1 MLVSDA
7 HLGQL
12 CLQPVAVREG
22 VFGAAH
28 GPATP
33 GIDED
38 VDLRAVYGI
47 EKRPFGMAID
57 PGCHDTHGSH
67 FRRLAADVLTLWSPG
82 RIIRCFP
89 VRWQRETVLVSAPPL
104 TAVRLA
110 LIILQ
115 RHRHHERTGER

>member
-1 MLVSDA
+1 RS
-7 HLGQL
+7 GQL